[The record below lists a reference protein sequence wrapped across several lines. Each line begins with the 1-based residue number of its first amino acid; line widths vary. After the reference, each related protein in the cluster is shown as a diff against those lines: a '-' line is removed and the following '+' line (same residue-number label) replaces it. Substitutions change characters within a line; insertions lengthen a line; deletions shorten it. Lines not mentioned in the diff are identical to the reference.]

1 MFKSHSLKIQIH
13 KKYSS
18 SLIMRRVR
26 EFSLNVKNILLSKQ
40 TEIVLMSFDFLFQF
54 FDTLTLLTL
63 NFAINLKKLN
73 PKDINFV
80 FNANLIQFLTSCK
93 A

>member
-1 MFKSHSLKIQIH
+1 MKIQIH
-13 KKYSS
+13 KKYSN

-40 TEIVLMSFDFLFQF
+40 TGIVLMSFDFLFQF

-63 NFAINLKKLN
+63 NFAIN
-73 PKDINFV
+73 
-80 FNANLIQFLTSCK
+80 
-93 A
+93 

>member
-1 MFKSHSLKIQIH
+1 
-13 KKYSS
+13 
-18 SLIMRRVR
+18 MRRVR

-63 NFAINLKKLN
+63 NFAIN
-73 PKDINFV
+73 
-80 FNANLIQFLTSCK
+80 
-93 A
+93 